1 MTLIFA
7 RALSPRVQSIADR
20 RADRNTPCRLG
31 SDGIWKTIDEY
42 LPMLKY
48 GTQLHNPTAPVVRSE
63 DPAFYGTRPLSTKNP
78 ASEGHRITPVDI
90 DLPFVSI
97 LKLTFKWMAAAMI
110 ASACLF
116 PVLMLVVFVIMAIFG
131 SLLGYLFSGFPRP

>member
-1 MTLIFA
+1 
-7 RALSPRVQSIADR
+7 
-20 RADRNTPCRLG
+20 
-31 SDGIWKTIDEY
+31 
-42 LPMLKY
+42 MLKY